1 MHYNEKM
8 SEIKNINEIW
18 NIKTFGQKTSDGLT
32 KIIGSW
38 ALIIT
43 QTVILIIWLA
53 LNLMGYVSF
62 DPYPFI
68 LMNLFL
74 SMQAAYTGPVVM
86 MSQNREEHRDRIKA
100 KHAYELNLKME
111 KEIQSLHKKLDLLLN
126 ENSKK

>member
-1 MHYNEKM
+1 M
-8 SEIKNINEIW
+8 SEIKNVNEVW

-32 KIIGSW
+32 RLIGSW

-86 MSQNREEHRDRIKA
+86 MSQNREEQR
-100 KHAYELNLKME
+100 
-111 KEIQSLHKKLDLLLN
+111 QVGSV
-126 ENSKK
+126 